1 MDFFEAVNRLEYDNT
16 QPVSFKY
23 MNDLAQIILKDYS
36 RIERKSEEKTI
47 ITPEELIPFLP

>member
-23 MNDLAQIILKDYS
+23 MNDLAQIILRDYS
-36 RIERKSEEKTI
+36 RIERKSEEKAI

>member
-16 QPVSFKY
+16 QPVSFKF
-23 MNDLAQIILKDYS
+23 MNDLAQIILGDYS